1 MITASSD
8 ILFHFQIQQMKL
20 KDKRTK
26 LTNEVLNGIK
36 VLKLNAWES
45 PFEENIAAVR
55 DKEISTI
62 KKAAY
67 ITGGLAVSFSAAP
80 TIVII
85 LL

>member
-1 MITASSD
+1 
-8 ILFHFQIQQMKL
+8 MKL

-26 LTNEVLNGIK
+26 LINEVLNGIK

-45 PFEENIAAVR
+45 AFEENIANVR

-62 KKAAY
+62 RKAAY
-67 ITGGLAVSFSAAP
+67 ITGGMSIIISAAP
-80 TIVII
+80 TMVII